1 MSIVDDL
8 LQDMPLPKMYRAR
21 QIFDNTAI
29 DDIHAVIVQQFR
41 QPAIENSIK
50 AGQRVA
56 IAVGSRG
63 MNRLVELVATTVS
76 ELKQRGAEPF
86 VVPAMGSH
94 GGATAEGQRHVL
106 EELGVTEASIGCP
119 IVSSMETVEL
129 GKMDNGLP
137 VLIDKQA
144 MQADGII
151 IINRIKPHT
160 SFSGPLESGLVKMLS
175 IGLGKQQGADSCHAM
190 GFGHMAVNIVEMA
203 KIKIAKAPILFGLAT
218 IENAYDKIA
227 KIRLI
232 PAEDIV
238 EDERQLLIEAKASM
252 PRILFNP
259 LDILVV
265 DEMGKQFSGTGTDPN
280 ITGRAATPYLDLKQ
294 QITKMAVLD
303 LSATSH
309 GNATGVGLADICTK
323 RLVDKIDF
331 DATYANHITSTVLT
345 HGKIPVTMKNDLR
358 TLQLAMKTSNCLD
371 FSTLRA
377 VRLPNTLQ
385 VENILI
391 SEGLLEE
398 AKGNPNVEVTDIVH
412 KWNFDEGGNLTDIGS
427 WS

>member
-1 MSIVDDL
+1 MSVVDDL
-8 LQDMPLPKMYRAR
+8 LKDMPLPKMYRAR
-21 QIFDNTAI
+21 QIFKDAAI
-29 DDIHAVIVQQFR
+29 DDIQAVLAEQFN
-41 QPAIENSIK
+41 QPAIEQSLK
-50 AGQRVA
+50 AKKRIA

-63 MNRLVELVATTVS
+63 MNRLTELVKTTVKQ
-76 ELKQRGAEPF
+76 LQQRGAEAF
-86 VVPAMGSH
+86 VVPSMGSH
-94 GGATAEGQRHVL
+94 GGATADGQKSVL
-106 EELGVTEASIGCP
+106 KELGITEETVGCP
-119 IVSSMETVEL
+119 IISSMETVEL

-137 VLIDKQA
+137 ILIDKEA

-160 SFSGPLESGLVKMLS
+160 SFSGPLESGLVKMLA

-190 GFGHMAVNIVEMA
+190 GFGHMAVNIVEMT
-203 KIKIAKAPILFGLAT
+203 KIKIAKAPILFGIAT
-218 IENAYDKIA
+218 IENAYDKIT

-232 PAEDIV
+232 PAEQII
-238 EDERQLLIEAKASM
+238 EEEKQLLSEAKANM

-294 QITKMAVLD
+294 QVTKMAVLD
-303 LSATSH
+303 LSSTSH
-309 GNATGVGLADICTK
+309 GNATGVGLADICTQ
-323 RLVDKIDF
+323 RLVNKIDF
-331 DATYANHITSTVLT
+331 DATYANHITSTVLA

-358 TLQLAMKTSNCLD
+358 ALQLAMKTSNCLD

-377 VRLPNTLQ
+377 VRLLNTLQ
-385 VENILI
+385 IENILI
-391 SEGLLEE
+391 SAGLLEE
-398 AKGNPNVEVTDIVH
+398 AKANPDIEVTDTLH
-412 KWNFDEGGNLTDIGS
+412 DWSFDEDGNLTDIGK

>member
-1 MSIVDDL
+1 MSVVDDL
-8 LQDMPLPKMYRAR
+8 LKDMPLPTMYRAR
-21 QIFDNTAI
+21 QVFKDTAI
-29 DDIHAVIVQQFR
+29 KDIQAVLAEQFR
-41 QPAIENSIK
+41 QPAINQSIK
-50 AGQRVA
+50 AGQRIA

-63 MNRLVELVATTVS
+63 MNGLQELVKITVAK
-76 ELKQRGAEPF
+76 LKQRGAEPF
-86 VVPAMGSH
+86 VVPSMGSH
-94 GGATAEGQRHVL
+94 GGASAEGQKHVL
-106 EELGVTEASIGCP
+106 EELGITEVAVGCP
-119 IVSSMETVEL
+119 IISSMETVEL
-129 GKMDNGLP
+129 GRMDNGLP
-137 VLIDKQA
+137 VLIDKEA
-144 MQADGII
+144 MQAGGII

-203 KIKIAKAPILFGLAT
+203 KIKIARAPILFGIAT
-218 IENAYDKIA
+218 IENAYDKVA
-227 KIRLI
+227 KIRII
-232 PAEDIV
+232 PAAEIIA
-238 EDERQLLIEAKASM
+238 EEKQLLIEAKASM

-294 QITKMAVLD
+294 QITKMAILD

-358 TLQLAMKTSNCLD
+358 ALQLAMKTSNCLD
-371 FSTLRA
+371 LSKVRA

-398 AKGNPNVEVTDIVH
+398 AKAHPDVEVTDIVH
-412 KWNFDEGGNLTDIGS
+412 EWAFDEDDNLTDIGK

>member
-1 MSIVDDL
+1 MSVVDDL
-8 LQDMPLPKMYRAR
+8 LKDMPLPTMYRAR
-21 QIFDNTAI
+21 QVFKDTAI
-29 DDIHAVIVQQFR
+29 KDIQAVLAEQFR
-41 QPAIENSIK
+41 QPAINQSIK
-50 AGQRVA
+50 AGQRIA

-63 MNRLVELVATTVS
+63 MNGLQELVKITVA
-76 ELKQRGAEPF
+76 ELRQRGAEPF
-86 VVPAMGSH
+86 VVPSMGSH
-94 GGATAEGQRHVL
+94 GGASAEGQKHVL
-106 EELGVTEASIGCP
+106 EELGITEVAVGCP
-119 IVSSMETVEL
+119 IISSMETVEL
-129 GKMDNGLP
+129 GRMDNGLP
-137 VLIDKQA
+137 VLIDKEA

-190 GFGHMAVNIVEMA
+190 GFSHMAVNIVEMA
-203 KIKIAKAPILFGLAT
+203 KIKIARAPILFGIAT
-218 IENAYDKIA
+218 IENAYDKVA
-227 KIRLI
+227 KIRII
-232 PAEDIV
+232 PAAKIIAE
-238 EDERQLLIEAKASM
+238 EKQLLIEAKASM

-294 QITKMAVLD
+294 QITKMAILD

-358 TLQLAMKTSNCLD
+358 ALQLAMKTSNCLD
-371 FSTLRA
+371 LSKVRA

-398 AKGNPNVEVTDIVH
+398 AKAHPDVEVTDIVH
-412 KWNFDEGGNLTDIGS
+412 EWAFDEDDNLTDIGK